1 MYKRYKRN
9 LRILKLKL
17 KLIDIWDKVLK
28 FILYVSGIIDVTFL
42 IMHYTR
48 EMQIKSRGNYEEML
62 RMGFEIGLRYQW
74 VTYEAWRQGMDL
86 IDPIIKGKRG

>member
-1 MYKRYKRN
+1 MSRRFKRN

-28 FILYVSGIIDVTFL
+28 LILYVSGIIDVTFL
-42 IMHYTR
+42 IMHFRR
-48 EMQIKSRGNYEEML
+48 EMQIKSKGDYAEYY

-74 VTYEAWRQGMDL
+74 VTYEAWKQGMDL
-86 IDPIIKGKRG
+86 IIKGKRG